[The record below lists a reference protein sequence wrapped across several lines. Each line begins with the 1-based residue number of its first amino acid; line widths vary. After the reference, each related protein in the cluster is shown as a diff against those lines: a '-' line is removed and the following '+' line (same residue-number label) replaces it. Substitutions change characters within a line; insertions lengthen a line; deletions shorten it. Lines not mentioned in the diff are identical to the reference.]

1 MNDRNIEALR
11 MQRRARFQNILEW
24 EQKRSSDSL
33 KYKAILNN
41 LASRIMQKAT
51 NSRDANRAIIK
62 FLHEKSQGFK
72 QYSEIL
78 LSELTYLP
86 DPQADRNLPESEPQ
100 TPSRDSDLIAPE
112 KFQVKGSS
120 LRSGLSSVSSYQ
132 NNLSGRF
139 VEASVCIQ

>member
-11 MQRRARFQNILEW
+11 MQRRTRFQSILEW
-24 EQKRSSDSL
+24 EQKRSSDSG
-33 KYKAILNN
+33 KYKVILNT
-41 LASRIMQKAT
+41 LISRIMQKAT

-86 DPQADRNLPESEPQ
+86 DPPSEAVLPQSEPQ
-100 TPSRDSDLIAPE
+100 TPSRDLDLNINE
-112 KFQVKGSS
+112 KFQVKESS
-120 LRSGLSSVSSYQ
+120 LRSGLSSVSNYQ
-132 NNLSGRF
+132 SSLSKRF
-139 VEASVCIQ
+139 VEASIYIQ